1 MKKQNG
7 RSYLGI
13 LLIFIGFIFF
23 FDNLNLLNFDI
34 SRYFFSWQAILIYVG
49 IAIIAT
55 RGKIGTGILLIFI
68 GSISLLGKIFH
79 ISLHSIINEYWPVL
93 LILLGIYLIV
103 KSSNSRGLFYKKKEN
118 TASLNNE
125 ASSDTIDVLNIFGS
139 RRITITSHQFKGG
152 NVNIFIGSSLID
164 LRDTKLA
171 EGKQVLNFLSIMGGA
186 KILVPPDMKVIS
198 KINVIFGGF
207 DDKRIINPKLGNK
220 GQKGELIISGLFLF
234 GGAEINN
241 LY

>member
-1 MKKQNG
+1 MKKQNR

-23 FDNLNLLNFDI
+23 LDNLNLLDFDI
-34 SRYFFSWQAILIYVG
+34 SRYFFSWQAILIYIG

-55 RGKIGTGILLIFI
+55 RGKIGTGILLILI
-68 GSISLLGKIFH
+68 GLISLLGKIFH
-79 ISLHSIINEYWPVL
+79 LSLQNLINEYWPVL
-93 LILLGIYLIV
+93 LILFGIYLIV

-118 TASLNNE
+118 TASLNDE

-139 RRITITSHQFKGG
+139 RRTTITSQQFKGG
-152 NVNIFIGSSLID
+152 NVNIFIGSSIID
-164 LRDTKLA
+164 FKNAKLA
-171 EGKQVLNFLSIMGGA
+171 EGKQVLNFLGVFSGA

-198 KINVIFGGF
+198 KVNVIFGGF
-207 DDKRIINPKLGNK
+207 DDKRIINPKLGNE